1 MPRTLA
7 AQNDKARA
15 GFTLIETLVAL
26 AVVAVSL
33 VAIGALM
40 GSNARGSKQLEQHV
54 ALVQAAYNALWLAFP
69 SRLSPD
75 DSPVQ
80 TGESMAHPWRAEAEP
95 FAFPLGAPA
104 GQVSGQV
111 TNQVT
116 NQVTWAPQ
124 KITLRVRSNSGAT
137 IDLETVRLFRR
148 PAQ

>member
-1 MPRTLA
+1 LSRTLA
-7 AQNDKARA
+7 SPNDKATA

-40 GSNARGSKQLEQHV
+40 GSNARGSRQLEQHV

-80 TGESMAHPWRAEAEP
+80 SGESMAHPWRAEAEP
-95 FAFPLGAPA
+95 FAFPLGAPT
-104 GQVSGQV
+104 G
-111 TNQVT
+111 
-116 NQVTWAPQ
+116 QVTWAPQ

-148 PAQ
+148 PTQ